1 MDESLPPGGL
11 WIYQRLVVP
20 LYSGWVGG
28 MGLWMSPCHQ
38 VVYGSIR
45 GLLTHC
51 TVDGSGDGSVDESLP
66 PGGLWIYQRLLDPLY
81 SGWVGW
87 MGLWMS
93 PATRWSMD
101 LSEAC

>member
-1 MDESLPPGGL
+1 MDES
-11 WIYQRLVVP
+11 
-20 LYSGWVGG
+20 
-28 MGLWMSPCHQ
+28 CHQ

-51 TVDGSGDGSVDESLP
+51 TVDGSVDGSVDESLP
-66 PGGLWIYQRLLDPLY
+66 PGGLWIYYRLVDPLY